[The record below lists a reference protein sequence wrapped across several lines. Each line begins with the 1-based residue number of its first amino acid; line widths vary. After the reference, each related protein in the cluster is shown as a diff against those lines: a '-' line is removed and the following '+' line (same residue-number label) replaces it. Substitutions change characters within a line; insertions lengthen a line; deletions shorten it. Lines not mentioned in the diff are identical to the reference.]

1 MCDDNRLVES
11 TRGFFSRRILWTLL
25 LSLFTFGAQAVAQQ
39 QQQQPEQQEQPE
51 CDVVPDLKAVGKTV
65 QNVKPDA
72 DSLWAPPGSWDIVYE
87 QSYADSKNL
96 LVIKQDPQ
104 PGTGLTAGQLMHLYV
119 DGSGGFVWYK
129 DPRILWGIIAI
140 EFVVIIVLVIRC
152 RGGGG
157 LAGSKT
163 A

>member
-1 MCDDNRLVES
+1 MVRIEVERADS
-11 TRGFFSRRILWTLL
+11 GNQFLCHNCIHAFIRNKGRSDESIQCKKL
-25 LSLFTFGAQAVAQQ
+25 
-39 QQQQPEQQEQPE
+39 
-51 CDVVPDLKAVGKTV
+51 GKTV